1 MNFKSSG
8 KDKIKTNKTKKQK
21 QRDRELPGLT
31 STHLPV
37 AGPASPA
44 QPTTASFPVVFL
56 LCQKDGRVPDAC
68 APQCGHLHPA
78 WLPPRRSGPSLRRH
92 ATSPTPSSS
101 LSCLSPPLVLS
112 PSRARAPPSPPPAV
126 PVATETP
133 SPLRAV
139 HGLHLHLSRLSVSSH
154 DAGRP
159 ASPSTL
165 PSSSSLPQDHRRPHD
180 LIIPSPSP
188 LSLSSH
194 PP

>member
-1 MNFKSSG
+1 M
-8 KDKIKTNKTKKQK
+8 QP
-21 QRDRELPGLT
+21 PG
-31 STHLPV
+31 
-37 AGPASPA
+37 
-44 QPTTASFPVVFL
+44 
-56 LCQKDGRVPDAC
+56 
-68 APQCGHLHPA
+68 
-78 WLPPRRSGPSLRRH
+78 GPSGRPSPPGAPPCRLPLARRTSAWPARASTRPATSCLLADAGDYPERHVHRH